1 MFRCIRASVFVLALP
16 ISVALGLPQ
25 ERISESRVPPPASM
39 ERGFAGEIGYA
50 FDTALNM
57 TRARFKAPLAKRGIL
72 SRIFGTTPAVHTL
85 TATYA
90 VAGRGLS
97 IAPDSIRISLMS
109 DEFSQAI
116 PGNGPPPFPEPVL
129 TIMIAD
135 SIVWLPLGI
144 SQKTVVWSSRDR
156 GQRAIRPSPGENI
169 GMNRNAIEAQMHIQR
184 TATVRL
190 STCAFLALLAEKNM
204 RGTVAGLEFEINE
217 DVMAG
222 LREFAAG
229 MEFQAQRCH

>member
-1 MFRCIRASVFVLALP
+1 MFRCIQASVFVLALP

-25 ERISESRVPPPASM
+25 ERISESRVPLPASM

-57 TRARFKAPLAKRGIL
+57 TRARFKAPLSRRGIL
-72 SRIFGTTPAVHTL
+72 SRIFRTTPAVHTL

-90 VAGRGLS
+90 VAGRALS
-97 IAPDSIRISLMS
+97 APDSIRISLMS
-109 DEFSQAI
+109 DELSQAV
-116 PGNGPPPFPEPVL
+116 PGNGPPPFPKPVL
-129 TIMIAD
+129 TIVIAD
-135 SIVWLPLGI
+135 SVVWLPLGI
-144 SQKTVVWSSRDR
+144 SQKTVVWSSRES
-156 GQRAIRPSPGENI
+156 GQRPVRTSADENM

-184 TATVRL
+184 TATARL
-190 STCAFLALLAEKNM
+190 STCAFLALLAEKSM

-229 MEFQAQRCH
+229 MESQARRCH